1 MCAKMKAF
9 DFTIPGI
16 SVFRSWQWHHP
27 DFLIQWQCFCNENYQ
42 KDKQI
47 WCTRLKDV
55 KLLSVPT
62 ARGDCRVAFKCY
74 REKRLLRYFL
84 RPSLAAREAAGFK
97 IVESLHIPVAQVL
110 AVGEKRRFFNL
121 VEAYIV
127 TRFEEN
133 TESLLYFADHPEEW
147 DMLLA
152 LLKEN
157 IARLGRLHAAGYTH
171 GGAHP
176 RNFLWRKNASGQ
188 LESLWI
194 DLATVRQMISGKK
207 GWKYLLTDLADL
219 VENFR
224 LSQNELDDLIAE
236 YRKYND
242 IPVAYR
248 ERTDHEYKF
257 STVIHVG

>member
-1 MCAKMKAF
+1 M
-9 DFTIPGI
+9 
-16 SVFRSWQWHHP
+16 
-27 DFLIQWQCFCNENYQ
+27 
-42 KDKQI
+42 
-47 WCTRLKDV
+47 
-55 KLLSVPT
+55 
-62 ARGDCRVAFKCY
+62 
-74 REKRLLRYFL
+74 
-84 RPSLAAREAAGFK
+84 
-97 IVESLHIPVAQVL
+97 L
-110 AVGEKRRFFNL
+110 AVGEKRRFFYL

-157 IARLGRLHAAGYTH
+157 IARLGQLHAAGYIH

-224 LSQNELDDLIAE
+224 LSQKELDDLIAE